1 MSVWVCVG
9 VHECVCTHVCVCVSY
24 FTSPLFKGVY
34 VSQLVYRYEC
44 DCMMSLGF
52 VTHVFI
58 FLVPSAI
65 CLKCRASPYTS
76 QLSSGY
82 VFTDTVPNSS
92 EVCFVVGTD

>member
-1 MSVWVCVG
+1 
-9 VHECVCTHVCVCVSY
+9 
-24 FTSPLFKGVY
+24 
-34 VSQLVYRYEC
+34 
-44 DCMMSLGF
+44 MMSLGF

-65 CLKCRASPYTS
+65 CLKCRASPYTA

-92 EVCFVVGTD
+92 EVCFVVGTEHD